1 MKQTIKLNTNWKN
14 FVVKTLLSITIMT
27 LGFTLISL
35 YVPLK
40 GLISGKSYTLVEF
53 HSYLELRKYI
63 VFIIPVSIAIS
74 AKELR
79 KKRTIISPDNENI

>member
-14 FVVKTLLSITIMT
+14 FIVKTLLSMTIMT

-35 YVPLK
+35 YIPLK
-40 GLISGKSYTLVEF
+40 GLILGENYTLVEF
-53 HSYLELRKYI
+53 LSYLELRKYI
-63 VFIIPVSIAIS
+63 AIIIAVSIAMS

>member
-14 FVVKTLLSITIMT
+14 FIVKTLLSMTIMT

-35 YVPLK
+35 YIPLK
-40 GLISGKSYTLVEF
+40 GLILGKNYTLVEF
-53 HSYLELRKYI
+53 LSYLELRKYI
-63 VFIIPVSIAIS
+63 AIIIAVSIAMS

-79 KKRTIISPDNENI
+79 KKITIISPDNENI